1 MAETD
6 DTNRDSTSR
15 IMSYAEMK
23 KLHAEDVEI
32 YNRTGSVFYLTRSKL
47 LEAAIAD
54 AIRNR
59 HSDCTDI

>member
-6 DTNRDSTSR
+6 DTNRDSKSR
-15 IMSYAEMK
+15 TMSYTEMK
-23 KLHAEDVEI
+23 ELCKEDKKI
-32 YNRTGSVFYLTRSKL
+32 YARTGSVFHLHRFKL

>member
-6 DTNRDSTSR
+6 DTNRDSKSR
-15 IMSYAEMK
+15 TMSYEEMK